1 MIHIGI
7 YTPRWIIFAAA
18 GHTQAENTKHKQTLW
33 VLLAADL
40 LSPTIAFLSIKVL
53 FPHDKP

>member
-1 MIHIGI
+1 M
-7 YTPRWIIFAAA
+7 FAAA

-40 LSPTIAFLSIKVL
+40 LSPTIAFLSMKVL